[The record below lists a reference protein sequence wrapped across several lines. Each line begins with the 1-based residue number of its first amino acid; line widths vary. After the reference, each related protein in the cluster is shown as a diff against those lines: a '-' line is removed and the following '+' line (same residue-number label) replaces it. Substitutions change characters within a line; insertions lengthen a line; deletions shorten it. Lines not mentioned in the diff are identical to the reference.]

1 MGQDGVFG
9 LRTPGPRTTANGV
22 PDTGTIAHA
31 GKGTGTG
38 RVTGTRNGT
47 ERMSGIPASFPYATT
62 SPDSR
67 VACNLRVILEN
78 SRGGG

>member
-1 MGQDGVFG
+1 MGSSWPG
-9 LRTPGPRTTANGV
+9 LWSPDSVLRYPVLRSTDSGFRV
-22 PDTGTIAHA
+22 PDTGPVTELSHMQAH
-31 GKGTGTG
+31 
-38 RVTGTRNGT
+38 GT

-78 SRGGG
+78 SGGGG

>member
-1 MGQDGVFG
+1 VGQDGVFG

-31 GKGTGTG
+31 G